1 MEFVVVAILCFF
13 ALIGILTA
21 VSWVEMCVCA
31 SENRKNYL
39 IIPCAAECRDIDLV
53 ITGAVVQAKH
63 ISAAGDTQIIILDLG
78 IDEQSKNVVKIKTTK
93 YENISLLTPEQLKNY
108 FLYSKI

>member
-39 IIPCAAECRDIDLV
+39 IIPVGAECRDIDLV
-53 ITGAVVQAKH
+53 ITGAVDDFVSLKP
-63 ISAAGDTQIIILDLG
+63 GVKFLLQIIAAVIAAVWRCQVFLLRIARFIFG
-78 IDEQSKNVVKIKTTK
+78 SPLFVV
-93 YENISLLTPEQLKNY
+93 
-108 FLYSKI
+108 